1 MPSAPI
7 LPARTARL
15 LSEDRRRGGQH
26 PSGKED
32 GGLATLHGIDDLV
45 AALREFGD
53 VLQPVRVAA
62 TLRGVRIDERT
73 LASYLTWSSG
83 RYTRN
88 LVARDDAFEL
98 IALCWDKDARS
109 AIHDHAD
116 SDCAFV
122 LQSGA
127 ITCENFRVA
136 YPDGYDKGPRDL
148 ARTTTRTLREG
159 EIDMR
164 SGHLSVHRVG
174 ACDGR
179 AVTLH
184 VYAKPIDACRVFDED
199 GASRVAPSCY
209 DSVPGAIS

>member
-1 MPSAPI
+1 MPGRI
-7 LPARTARL
+7 LQREGERN
-15 LSEDRRRGGQH
+15 GV
-26 PSGKED
+26 
-32 GGLATLHGIDDLV
+32 TLHGIDDLV
-45 AALREFGD
+45 VALRELGE

-73 LASYLTWSSG
+73 LEPYLTWSTG

-88 LVARDDAFEL
+88 LVVRDDGFEL
-98 IALCWDKDARS
+98 VAICWDRDARS

-122 LQSGA
+122 VQSGG
-127 ITCENFRVA
+127 ITCENYRVA
-136 YPDGYDKGPRDL
+136 PRNGSPDGACDLTHTSTRALRD
-148 ARTTTRTLREG
+148 G

-174 ACDGR
+174 ARDGR

-199 GASRVAPSCY
+199 GSSRVTASRY
-209 DSVPGAIS
+209 DTVPVVRT

>member
-1 MPSAPI
+1 M
-7 LPARTARL
+7 T
-15 LSEDRRRGGQH
+15 
-26 PSGKED
+26 
-32 GGLATLHGIDDLV
+32 TLHGIGELV
-45 AALREFGD
+45 AALRELGE

-73 LASYLTWSSG
+73 LTPYLTWSPG

-88 LVARDDAFEL
+88 LVHRDGAFEL
-98 IALCWDKDARS
+98 VAICWDRDARS
-109 AIHDHAD
+109 LIHDHAD

-127 ITCENFRVA
+127 ITCENYRIA
-136 YPDGYDKGPRDL
+136 WPDGSESGHCELRC
-148 ARTTTRTLREG
+148 TSTRILREG

-174 ACDGR
+174 SCDGR

-184 VYAKPIDACRVFDED
+184 VYAKPIDSCRVFDED
-199 GASRVAPSCY
+199 GTSRLAQSHY
-209 DSVPGAIS
+209 DSVPVTA

>member
-1 MPSAPI
+1 M
-7 LPARTARL
+7 T
-15 LSEDRRRGGQH
+15 
-26 PSGKED
+26 
-32 GGLATLHGIDDLV
+32 TLHGIGELV
-45 AALREFGD
+45 AALRELGE

-73 LASYLTWSSG
+73 LAPYLTWSPG

-88 LVARDDAFEL
+88 LVHRDGAFEL
-98 IALCWDKDARS
+98 VAICWDRDARS
-109 AIHDHAD
+109 LIHDHAD

-127 ITCENFRVA
+127 ITCENYRIA
-136 YPDGYDKGPRDL
+136 WPDGSESGHCELRC
-148 ARTTTRTLREG
+148 TSTRILREG

-174 ACDGR
+174 SCDGR

-184 VYAKPIDACRVFDED
+184 VYAKPIDSCRVFDED
-199 GASRVAPSCY
+199 GTSRLAQSHY
-209 DSVPGAIS
+209 DSVPVTA

>member
-1 MPSAPI
+1 M
-7 LPARTARL
+7 T
-15 LSEDRRRGGQH
+15 
-26 PSGKED
+26 
-32 GGLATLHGIDDLV
+32 TLHGIDDLV
-45 AALREFGD
+45 VALRELGD

-62 TLRGVRIDERT
+62 ALRGVRIDART
-73 LASYLTWSSG
+73 LEPFLTWASG

-88 LVARDDAFEL
+88 LVARDTAFEL
-98 IALCWDKDARS
+98 IAICWDAEARS

-127 ITCENFRVA
+127 ITCENYRVA
-136 YPDGYDKGPRDL
+136 WPDGSPNGACELR
-148 ARTTTRTLREG
+148 RTTTRTLREG

-184 VYAKPIDACRVFDED
+184 VYAKPIDACTIFDED
-199 GASRVAPSCY
+199 GTTRIMPSRYDTVPLASRR
-209 DSVPGAIS
+209 D

>member
-1 MPSAPI
+1 M
-7 LPARTARL
+7 TT
-15 LSEDRRRGGQH
+15 H
-26 PSGKED
+26 
-32 GGLATLHGIDDLV
+32 HGIDDLV
-45 AALREFGD
+45 IALRELGE

-62 TLRGVRIDERT
+62 TLRGVRVDERT
-73 LASYLTWSSG
+73 LAPFLTWSPG

-88 LVARDDAFEL
+88 LVVRDAGFEL

-127 ITCENFRVA
+127 ITCENYRIA
-136 YPDGYDKGPRDL
+136 WRDGSADGGCDL
-148 ARTTTRTLREG
+148 TRTSTRTLRAG

-199 GASRVAPSCY
+199 GASRIAPSCY
-209 DSVPGAIS
+209 DSVPGAISERRVVSARAGSSPASAG

>member
-1 MPSAPI
+1 MM
-7 LPARTARL
+7 
-15 LSEDRRRGGQH
+15 
-26 PSGKED
+26 
-32 GGLATLHGIDDLV
+32 TLHGIGDLV
-45 AALREFGD
+45 VALRELGD

-73 LASYLTWSSG
+73 LVPYLTWAPE

-88 LVARDDAFEL
+88 LVHRDEAFEL
-98 IALCWDKDARS
+98 IAICWEKDARS

-122 LQSGA
+122 LQTGS
-127 ITCENFRVA
+127 ITCENFRVS
-136 YPDGYDKGPRDL
+136 YPDGFEGAPCDL
-148 ARTTTRTLREG
+148 RRTSARTLREG

-184 VYAKPIDACRVFDED
+184 VYAKPIDACRQFDED
-199 GASRVAPSCY
+199 GTSRVAYSHY
-209 DSVPGAIS
+209 DTKPAAFD

>member
-1 MPSAPI
+1 
-7 LPARTARL
+7 LN
-15 LSEDRRRGGQH
+15 
-26 PSGKED
+26 
-32 GGLATLHGIDDLV
+32 TLHGIDDL
-45 AALREFGD
+45 ADALRELGE

-73 LASYLTWSSG
+73 LTPYLTWVPG

-88 LVARDDAFEL
+88 LVHRDASFEL
-98 IALCWDKDARS
+98 IVICWDTGARS

-122 LQSGA
+122 LQTGA
-127 ITCENFRVA
+127 ITCENFRIA
-136 YPDGYDKGPRDL
+136 WRDAEPGPCSVRP
-148 ARTTTRTLREG
+148 TGTRTLHTG

-174 ACDGR
+174 ASGGR

-184 VYAKPIDACRVFDED
+184 VYAKPIDRCLQFDED
-199 GASRVAPSCY
+199 GASRVAYSRY
-209 DSVPGAIS
+209 DTKPGAFD

>member
-1 MPSAPI
+1 M
-7 LPARTARL
+7 T
-15 LSEDRRRGGQH
+15 
-26 PSGKED
+26 
-32 GGLATLHGIDDLV
+32 TLHGIDDLV
-45 AALREFGD
+45 VALRELGD

-62 TLRGVRIDERT
+62 TLRGVRIDLRT
-73 LASYLTWSSG
+73 LEPYFTWSPG

-98 IALCWDKDARS
+98 IAICWEKDARS
-109 AIHDHAD
+109 TIHDHAD

-122 LQSGA
+122 LQHGA
-127 ITCENFRVA
+127 ITCENYRVT
-136 YPDGYDKGPRDL
+136 YPDGFEKGPRDL
-148 ARTTTRTLREG
+148 RRTTTRTLREG

-184 VYAKPIDACRVFDED
+184 VYAKPIDACTVFDED
-199 GASRVAPSCY
+199 GSAHVVRSRY
-209 DSVPGAIS
+209 DSVPASVSAQS